1 MLHTVAMLNILCR
14 SKGLFRTSL
23 KFNSRFYSGKNIYEY
38 EDTRIKCHHLVKYIY
53 DYTSNNNTLDI
64 NKLWLDYSNN
74 YFIKEK
80 YLDSKTNKYNV
91 TYNKKSLDNTKEL
104 DIITVNN
111 VLFLLSKRILEF
123 QELKMIIL
131 MNFNIFEN
139 YNNLIRSFSNTLN
152 VLNKINNN
160 QNYDLK
166 GLLDNIL
173 ELNSDNLIDLSK
185 GLIKCEEDK
194 WINKEEINSF
204 LNNDIKEMILLK
216 LVCQHHA
223 SILSKKGS
231 DDMIGIIHPN
241 LNVANLITHTTE
253 FINDM
258 CFIKY
263 DHTVPIQILKGED
276 IEFPCVPIILE
287 YIITELLKNSIKA
300 QIENKQYQ
308 KPIEVT
314 ILKNYNEADN
324 NMELEIRI
332 RDFGNGIP
340 FNIEDK
346 ILDFNFSTTAS
357 KELNKAMQDN
367 IMPGEQIN
375 NVSGMGYGLGIIR
388 NLIDLINDGNFRLC
402 NLNGYGVDCY
412 IRFKA

>member
-1 MLHTVAMLNILCR
+1 MFNLIFR
-14 SKGLFRTSL
+14 SKRSLRTSAIL
-23 KFNSRFYSGKNIYEY
+23 TARVNYSTKNIYEY
-38 EDTRIKCHHLVKYIY
+38 EDTRIKCHHLIKYIY

-64 NKLWLDYSNN
+64 NKLWLNYSNN

-80 YLDSKTNKYNV
+80 KLDTATNKYNI
-91 TYNKKSLDNTKEL
+91 TYNKKSIANSKEL

-111 VLFLLSKRILEF
+111 ILYLLSKRILEF

-131 MNFNIFEN
+131 MNYNIFEN
-139 YNNLIRSFSNTLN
+139 YNNLIKSFSNTLN
-152 VLNKINNN
+152 VLNKINKDES
-160 QNYDLK
+160 YDLK
-166 GLLDNIL
+166 TLLDQVL
-173 ELNSDNLIDLSK
+173 ELNNDNLIDLSK
-185 GLIKCEEDK
+185 GLIKCEEDN
-194 WINKEEINSF
+194 WINKMEINSF

-216 LVCQHHA
+216 LICKHH
-223 SILSKKGS
+223 SNILSS
-231 DDMIGIIHPN
+231 SEADDMIGIIHSK
-241 LNVANLITHTTE
+241 LNVASLVTHTTE

-263 DHTVPIQILKGED
+263 DHTIPIKILKGED

-300 QIENKQYQ
+300 QIENEQFE
-308 KPIEVT
+308 KPIEIT
-314 ILKNYNEADN
+314 ILKNYNEFDN

-346 ILDFNFSTTAS
+346 ILDFNFSTTTS
-357 KELNKAMQDN
+357 NELNKAMQDN

-388 NLIDLINDGNFRLC
+388 NFVDLINDGNFKLC

>member
-1 MLHTVAMLNILCR
+1 MFRLIARPSSLLRTTPKLYSR
-14 SKGLFRTSL
+14 SL
-23 KFNSRFYSGKNIYEY
+23 YSTKNIYEY
-38 EDTRIKCHHLVKYIY
+38 EDTRMKCHHLIKYIY
-53 DYTSNNNTLDI
+53 DYTSNNGTLDI
-64 NKLWLDYSNN
+64 NKLWLNYSNN

-80 YLDSKTNKYNV
+80 ELNKDTNKYNII
-91 TYNKKSLDNTKEL
+91 YNRKPINNSKEL
-104 DIITVNN
+104 DMITINN
-111 VLFLLSKRILEF
+111 ILFLLSKRILEF

-131 MNFNIFEN
+131 MNYNIFEN
-139 YNNLIRSFSNTLN
+139 YNSLIKSFSSTLN
-152 VLNKINNN
+152 VLNKINNG
-160 QNYDLK
+160 QSYDLK
-166 GLLDNIL
+166 KLLDEVL
-173 ELNSDNLIDLSK
+173 ELNNDNLIDLSK
-185 GLIKCEEDK
+185 GLIKCEEDNWIDK
-194 WINKEEINSF
+194 PEINKF

-216 LVCQHHA
+216 LVCKHHFN
-223 SILSKKGS
+223 ILSHTEA
-231 DDMIGIIHPN
+231 DNMIGIIHPK
-241 LNVANLITHTTE
+241 LNVASLITHTAE

-263 DHTVPIQILKGED
+263 DHTIPIKILKGDD

-287 YIITELLKNSIKA
+287 YIVTELLKNSIKA
-300 QIENKQYQ
+300 QIENEQFE
-308 KPIEVT
+308 KPIEIT
-314 ILKNYNEADN
+314 ILKNYNEVDN

-346 ILDFNFSTTAS
+346 ILDFNFSTTTS

-388 NLIDLINDGNFRLC
+388 NFVDLINDGNFKLC